1 MTNVIKS
8 RIYGKQPHD
17 IYTVLF
23 NTSKEQPDSVNLTV
37 PTLDDLSV
45 ALGDNFIPQV
55 EIKQTLVDFEHESSV
70 SFSDEAKIGFAK
82 EQMKKAITAYDATEG
97 AGCVNNFYFEYG
109 GQEFPYWFNAYERT
123 ALTSEATQWAKK
135 YGTYRIDA
143 RKYGVSFEISCDTL
157 LDWLGQLK
165 DYAIRCFNKTT
176 DHLIAVDSLATID
189 EVAVYDYKAGYPDNL
204 VFKIDAGE
212 AAAQQQSTEPS
223 TKATEE
229 EV

>member
-23 NTSKEQPDSVNLTV
+23 NTDKEQADSVNLTV
-37 PTLDDLSV
+37 QTLDDLSA
-45 ALGDNFIPQV
+45 ALGDSFIPQSELV
-55 EIKQTLVDFEHESSV
+55 QTLADFESESSV
-70 SFSDEAKIGFAK
+70 SFSDEAKFNFVK
-82 EQMKKAITAYDATEG
+82 EQVKKAINAYDTAEG

-109 GQEFPYWFNAYERT
+109 GRKFPYWFNAYERT

-143 RKYGVSFEISCDTL
+143 RKYGVSFEISCETL

-165 DYAIRCFNKTT
+165 DYAIKCYNKTT
-176 DHLIAVDSLATID
+176 DHLLAVSALTTVE
-189 EVAVYDYKAGYPDNL
+189 EVTAYDYKAGYPENL
-204 VFKIDAGE
+204 VFKVE
-212 AAAQQQSTEPS
+212 
-223 TKATEE
+223 
-229 EV
+229 